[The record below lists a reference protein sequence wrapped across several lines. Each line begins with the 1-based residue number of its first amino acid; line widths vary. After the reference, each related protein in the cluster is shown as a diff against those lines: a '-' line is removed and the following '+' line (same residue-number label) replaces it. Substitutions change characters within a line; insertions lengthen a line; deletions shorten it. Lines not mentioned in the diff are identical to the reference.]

1 MLTLYHSNRQEV
13 LITQLAELT
22 RHGRPTPLTA
32 ETIITQ
38 SPGMARWAAIQL
50 AQHLGVAAHYE
61 FPLPSSFFWNLF
73 TRQFPELGET
83 SGYEKPVLTWRIIK
97 RLPDLLTREAFAPLA
112 RYLAEDG
119 SDRRYHQLARRVAD
133 VFDQYLIYRPEMI
146 LQWDRGEGEGWQPLL
161 WRELVADTG
170 KRPHRAQLLQGFI
183 DNCRAG
189 RLDPRR
195 LPHRLSFFGIPTLP
209 PAYLQ
214 LLQCLAEHTE
224 VNLFLLNPS
233 HNYWGEAVDPK
244 LIAHKRRKLVLSGDG
259 EEDHFEIENR
269 LLASLGKQGQQF
281 LTALTELQGE
291 DVETFIAG
299 HDNTLLARLQLD
311 ILELSETRV
320 ANLEPD
326 DSLGL
331 HSCHSPLR
339 EVEVLHDYLLNRFNS
354 DPTLQ
359 AEDVIVMTP
368 DVETYAPYI
377 EAVFGAARGNQ
388 HIPWSI
394 SDRTPHGEHPAIR
407 AFQSLLDVASG
418 RFAINEVMSLLE
430 SPGVSRRFGLNLDD
444 LARLRR
450 WLHDSGVRWGLD
462 QQNRGAQEVTHGGHT
477 WSFGL
482 RRLLLG
488 YALPQDTTI
497 YKGIAPYPDI
507 EGQDALALG
516 RLIRFLEL
524 LERLQLRLQGSYLA
538 HEWVEIINEA
548 LKTFFHADDDTDT
561 ALQWVREA
569 MAELARHQ
577 NEAGYDRAIDLQVVR
592 DVLDAALDNAQS
604 DTRFLN
610 GRLTFCTLLPMRSLP
625 FKVIAMIGMN
635 DGSFPRPQYPMGFD
649 LIALQ
654 PRAGDRSRRDDER
667 YLFLEALVSARDA
680 LYISYVGH
688 DIRDNSERNPSVLV
702 AELLDT
708 LEYCYG
714 ESLRKQIIIEHP
726 MQPFSPRNYGDS
738 HGLYSYDADWLRG
751 LSSPQQGIPVFS
763 GAPLANEEMA
773 EEIELEQL
781 INFFTNPARAFLQQ
795 RLQITFPREQ
805 ELLEDDEPFAMDTL
819 DRYLMQE
826 QVLAHELAGEDD
838 SFELQQARGELPA
851 APFDRLSYDAMHDN
865 VAKLITHL
873 ADAVSDTAKKRELE
887 LPLDGVTLHGVL
899 HPLHHGEL
907 LRARPADLKARDRLR
922 NWIYHLA
929 HCAVSDTPVKS
940 HYYSKNLKLVY
951 QPVADARTQLT
962 QLLSLYR
969 EGLSRPL
976 PFYPETSWH
985 TARGET
991 SKALS
996 AWNRDD
1002 FNTRKSESEDDYI
1015 ALAMRG
1021 REALGEEHRELAKRI
1036 YEPLIA
1042 ALEES
1047 RYE

>member
-1 MLTLYHSNRQEV
+1 MLTLFHSNRQEV

-22 RHGRPTPLTA
+22 RHGRPTPLIA

-38 SPGMARWAAIQL
+38 SPGMARWTAIQL
-50 AQHLGVAAHYE
+50 AQRLGVAAHYE

-97 RLPDLLTREAFAPLA
+97 RLPDLLGREAFAPLA

-119 SDRRYHQLARRVAD
+119 SDRRYHQLARRIAD

-146 LQWDRGEGEGWQPLL
+146 LQWDRGDGEGWQPVL
-161 WRELVADTG
+161 WRELVEDTG
-170 KRPHRAQLLQGFI
+170 RRPHRAQLLQGFI

-189 RLDPRR
+189 RLDPAR

-233 HNYWGEAVDPK
+233 HQYWGEAVDPK

-259 EEDHFEIENR
+259 EEEHLEVENR
-269 LLASLGKQGQQF
+269 LLASLGKQGKQF
-281 LTALTELQGE
+281 LTALIELQGE
-291 DVETFIAG
+291 EVETFIEG
-299 HDNTLLARLQLD
+299 HDDTLLGRLQQD
-311 ILELSETRV
+311 IFDLAETRV
-320 ANLEPD
+320 PNLAAD

-339 EVEVLHDYLLNRFNS
+339 EVEVLHDTLLARFNA
-354 DPTLQ
+354 DPGLRPD
-359 AEDVIVMTP
+359 DVIVMTP

-377 EAVFGAARGNQ
+377 EAVFGAAQGN
-388 HIPWSI
+388 HYIPWSI
-394 SDRTPHGEHPAIR
+394 SDRTPHGEHPVIR
-407 AFQSLLDVASG
+407 AFQSLLDVANG
-418 RFAINEVMSLLE
+418 RFAINEVISLLE
-430 SPGVSRRFGLNLDD
+430 SPNISRRFGLELDD

-462 QQNRGAQEVTHGGHT
+462 EQERSAQAITHGGHT

-488 YALPQDTTI
+488 YALPQDTDL

-524 LERLQLRLQGSYLA
+524 LERLNLRLKGSYPA
-538 HEWVEIINEA
+538 NEWGEIINDS
-548 LKTFFHADDDTDT
+548 LKTFFHTDDETDT
-561 ALQWVREA
+561 ALQWIREA

-577 NEAGYDRAIDLQVVR
+577 NEAGYDRPVDLQVVR
-592 DVLDAALDNAQS
+592 DVLNAALDNAQS

-625 FKVIAMIGMN
+625 FKVVAMIGMN
-635 DGSFPRPQYPMGFD
+635 DGAFPRPQHPMGFD
-649 LIALQ
+649 LIALH

-667 YLFLEALVSARDA
+667 YLFLEALISARDA
-680 LYISYVGH
+680 LYISYVGR

-714 ESLRKQIIIEHP
+714 KPLREQIHIEHP
-726 MQPFSPRNYGDS
+726 MQAFSPRNYANLP
-738 HGLYSYDADWLRG
+738 GLFSYDTDWLRG
-751 LSSPQQGIPVFS
+751 LSSPLQGIPVFNDR
-763 GAPLANEEMA
+763 PLAIEQA
-773 EEIELEQL
+773 PQEIELEQL
-781 INFFTNPARAFLQQ
+781 IDFFTNPSRAFLQQ
-795 RLQITFPREQ
+795 RLQISFPRE
-805 ELLEDDEPFAMDTL
+805 EEALEDDEPFAMNAL
-819 DRYLMQE
+819 ERYFLQE
-826 QVLAHELAGEDD
+826 ELLAHALAGE
-838 SFELQQARGELPA
+838 EEIYTLLEARGELPA

-873 ADAVSDTAKKRELE
+873 AEAVSDTAAKRELE
-887 LPLDGVTLHGVL
+887 LPLEAVTLRGVL
-899 HPLHHGEL
+899 RPLHHGEL
-907 LRARPADLKARDRLR
+907 VRARPAELRARDRLR

-929 HCAVSDTPVKS
+929 HCAVSDTPIRS
-940 HYYSKNLKLVY
+940 HYYGKDLKLVY
-951 QPVADARTQLT
+951 QPVIDARAQLSE
-962 QLLSLYR
+962 LVALYR
-969 EGLSRPL
+969 EGLTRPL
-976 PFYPETSWH
+976 PFFPETSWH
-985 TARGET
+985 TARDEK
-991 SKALS
+991 SKADK
-996 AWNRDD
+996 AWYKDD

-1021 REALGEEHRELAKRI
+1021 QDPLGEEHRQLSKRI
-1036 YEPLIA
+1036 YAPLMA

-1047 RYE
+1047 KYE

>member
-1 MLTLYHSNRQEV
+1 MLTLFHSNRQEV

-22 RHGRPTPLTA
+22 RHGRPTPLSA
-32 ETIITQ
+32 ETIVTQ
-38 SPGMARWAAIQL
+38 SPGMARWIAIQL
-50 AQHLGVAAHYE
+50 AQRLGVAAHYE

-83 SGYEKPVLTWRIIK
+83 SGYDKPVLTWRIIK
-97 RLPDLLTREAFAPLA
+97 RLPNLLDREAFAPLA

-119 SDRRYHQLARRVAD
+119 SDRRYHQLARRIAD

-146 LQWDRGEGEGWQPLL
+146 LEWDRGEGEGWQPVL
-161 WRELVADTG
+161 WRELVEDTG
-170 KRPHRAQLLQGFI
+170 GRPHRAGLLQGFI

-189 RLDPRR
+189 RLDASR

-233 HNYWGEAVDPK
+233 PRYWGEIVDEK

-259 EEDHFEIENR
+259 EADHLEVENR
-269 LLASLGKQGQQF
+269 LLASLGKQGKQF

-291 DVETFIAG
+291 EVETFIEG
-299 HDNTLLARLQLD
+299 HDDTLLGRLQQD
-311 ILELSETRV
+311 IFELEETRLSEM
-320 ANLEPD
+320 AAD

-339 EVEVLHDYLLNRFNS
+339 EVEVLHNTLLERFNA

-359 AEDVIVMTP
+359 PEDVIVMTP

-377 EAVFGAARGNQ
+377 EAVFGAAQGNQ

-394 SDRTPHGEHPAIR
+394 SDRTPHGEHPAVR

-418 RFAINEVMSLLE
+418 RFAINEVLSLLE
-430 SPGVSRRFGLNLDD
+430 SPNISRRFGLELDD
-444 LARLRR
+444 LARLRH

-462 QQNRGAQEVTHGGHT
+462 ERTRDKEAIPHGGHT

-488 YALPQDTTI
+488 YALPPDATL

-507 EGQDALALG
+507 EGQAALALG

-524 LERLQLRLQGSYLA
+524 LERLQQRLKGSYPA
-538 HEWVEIINEA
+538 GEWMEIINDS

-577 NEAGYDRAIDLQVVR
+577 HEAGYDRPIDLQVVR
-592 DVLDAALDNAQS
+592 DVLNAALDNAQS

-625 FKVIAMIGMN
+625 FRVVAMIGMN
-635 DGSFPRPQYPMGFD
+635 DGAFPRPQHPMGFD
-649 LIALQ
+649 LIALH

-667 YLFLEALVSARDA
+667 YLFLEALISARDA
-680 LYISYVGH
+680 LYISYVGR
-688 DIRDNSERNPSVLV
+688 DIRDNTERNPSVLV

-714 ESLRKQIIIEHP
+714 KPLREQVLTEHP
-726 MQPFSPRNYGDS
+726 MQPFSPRNYADLP
-738 HGLYSYDADWLRG
+738 GLYSYDADWLRG
-751 LSSPQQGIPVFS
+751 LTSPHQGVPVFNDT
-763 GAPLANEEMA
+763 PLATEHDLD
-773 EEIELEQL
+773 EIDLEQL
-781 INFFTNPARAFLQQ
+781 IAFFDNPSRAFLQQ
-795 RLQITFPREQ
+795 RLQIGFPREEEALQ
-805 ELLEDDEPFAMDTL
+805 DDEPFAMNALERYFLQEELL
-819 DRYLMQE
+819 DH
-826 QVLAHELAGEDD
+826 ALAGEDD
-838 SFELQQARGELPA
+838 IYELLEARGELPA
-851 APFDRLSYDAMHDN
+851 APFDRLSYEAMRDN
-865 VAKLITHL
+865 VASLITHL
-873 ADAVSDTAKKRELE
+873 AGAVSDSPTKREIELSLE
-887 LPLDGVTLHGVL
+887 ATTLRGVL
-899 HPLHHGEL
+899 RPLHHGEL
-907 LRARPADLKARDRLR
+907 VRARPAELKAKDRLR

-929 HCAVSDTPVKS
+929 HCAASDTPVKS
-940 HYYSKNLKLVY
+940 HYYGKDRKLEY
-951 QPVADARTQLT
+951 QYVADAAKQLSE
-962 QLLSLYR
+962 LVSLYR
-969 EGLSRPL
+969 EGLTRPL
-976 PFYPETSWH
+976 PFFPETSWH
-985 TARGET
+985 SAHDKPGEA
-991 SKALS
+991 SKA
-996 AWNRDD
+996 WQKDD
-1002 FNTRKSESEDDYI
+1002 YNSRKSESEDDYI

-1021 REALGEEHRELAKRI
+1021 RDPLDEEHQQLAKRI
-1036 YEPLIA
+1036 YAPLMA

-1047 RYE
+1047 KYA